1 MPGFGAHYVASY
13 VLPNINAFWFRQ
25 DHNMQ
30 GVCVC
35 QTQVYYECLC
45 HAVGKIFKGVLRL
58 LLHLK

>member
-35 QTQVYYECLC
+35 VCQTQVYYECLC
-45 HAVGKIFKGVLRL
+45 HAVGKIFNGVLRL
-58 LLHLK
+58 